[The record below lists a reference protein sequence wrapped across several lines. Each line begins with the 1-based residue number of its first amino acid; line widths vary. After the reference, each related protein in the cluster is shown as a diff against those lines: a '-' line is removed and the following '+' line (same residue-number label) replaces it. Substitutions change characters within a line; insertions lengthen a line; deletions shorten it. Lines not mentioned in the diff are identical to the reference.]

1 MRRSGQT
8 VQLLSRKIHC
18 ITVRAPFFRA
28 TICSRKSCV
37 NVFYWWLNC
46 APTHEHSL
54 PRIFRGVLWVDQRAI
69 EMDYLHPCVSL
80 MLRLPTHAQKNEN
93 ASQNDTVRHR
103 KIPYGTVRNRTK
115 VRKWP
120 KKTRKLQ
127 EKKYERILRMFIQ
140 FFALFPWC
148 LQVKMLQ
155 STP

>member
-1 MRRSGQT
+1 
-8 VQLLSRKIHC
+8 
-18 ITVRAPFFRA
+18 
-28 TICSRKSCV
+28 
-37 NVFYWWLNC
+37 
-46 APTHEHSL
+46 
-54 PRIFRGVLWVDQRAI
+54 
-69 EMDYLHPCVSL
+69 MDYLHPCVSL

-155 STP
+155 STPLSLDLTFQSLPNYSAQITLRILAFFCWPKHSASPSNDLCIRLHSKGSDTAANLTFVIL